1 LLFYNNKNY
10 IFSQKSFPLLSGL
23 KQKMDRIFNI
33 KHLSLRLRIFL
44 SMIFLTLI
52 ASILIAAVSIYQFKK
67 EAREYHQDRL
77 ERKENSIVEHINYV
91 LQNTTYPLTT
101 KNIPLI
107 FKEKI
112 GEISDVHSM
121 KLNMYDLKGE
131 LLLSSKAVFKQDN
144 EAPKINSST
153 LKILESTIDKRYVEF
168 ETVDSL
174 KMRYSYTYIK
184 DNKFK
189 PLAILNLP
197 YEEDT
202 NFYENE
208 LKNFLLRF
216 GQVYAFMFL
225 IAIALSYFLSSYIT
239 KSLKIISDKIQETE
253 FNQQNQR
260 IVLEE
265 GSHEINSLVTAYNSM
280 VDKLEESAVKLA
292 QSEREQA
299 WREMAKQVAH
309 EIKNPLTPMRLTVQS
324 FQMRFNENDPEVR
337 QKLDDYSKTLIQQI
351 DTMSSVANAF
361 SNFAT
366 MPAQQNE
373 TLNVVKIVRLALDIF
388 NEDFIKFSSLEDEI
402 ITRLDRTQLIR
413 VITNLV
419 KNAIQSIPE
428 EQENKQI
435 EVDVFREEGYV
446 IITVKDNG
454 KGISEENKARIFEP
468 KFTTKSSGMGLGLA
482 IIKNIIENYNGT
494 ITFES
499 KENIGT

>member
-1 LLFYNNKNY
+1 
-10 IFSQKSFPLLSGL
+10 
-23 KQKMDRIFNI
+23 MDRIFNI

-44 SMIFLTLI
+44 SMIFLTMI
-52 ASILIAAVSIYQFKK
+52 ASVLIAAVSIYQFKK
-67 EAREYHQDRL
+67 EAKEYHQDRL

-91 LQNTTYPLTT
+91 LQNTTYPLST

-107 FKEKI
+107 FKDKI
-112 GEISDVHSM
+112 AEIADVHSM
-121 KLNMYDLKGE
+121 ELNFFDLDGD
-131 LLLSSKAVFKQDN
+131 LLLSSKGAFKQDK
-144 EAPKINSST
+144 ETSKINPST
-153 LKILESTIDKRYVEF
+153 LKILESTLDRRYVEF
-168 ETVDSL
+168 QKIDTINLRKS
-174 KMRYSYTYIK
+174 YSYIK

-189 PLAILNLP
+189 PLTILNLP

-202 NFYENE
+202 DFYDNE
-208 LKNFLLRF
+208 LKSFLIAF

-239 KSLKIISDKIQETE
+239 KSLKVISDKIQETE
-253 FNQQNQR
+253 LNQQNQK

-265 GSHEINSLVTAYNSM
+265 GSREINLLVQSYNNM
-280 VDKLEESAVKLA
+280 VDKLEESATKLA

-324 FQMRFNENDPEVR
+324 FQMRFNENDPDIKK
-337 QKLDDYSKTLIQQI
+337 KLDDYSKTLIQQI

-373 TLNVVKIVRLALDIF
+373 TLNVVKIVELSLDIF
-388 NEDFIKFSSLEDEI
+388 NEDFIQFSSLEDEI

-428 EQENKQI
+428 ERESKLI
-435 EVDVFREEGYV
+435 EVDVFREEGNV

-454 KGISEENKARIFEP
+454 KGISDENKARIFEP

-499 KENIGT
+499 KENIGTEFFVSFPITE

>member
-1 LLFYNNKNY
+1 
-10 IFSQKSFPLLSGL
+10 
-23 KQKMDRIFNI
+23 
-33 KHLSLRLRIFL
+33 
-44 SMIFLTLI
+44 MILLTLI
-52 ASILIAAVSIYQFKK
+52 ASVLIATVSIYQFKK
-67 EAREYHQDRL
+67 EARLYHQDRL
-77 ERKENSIVEHINYV
+77 ERKENAIVGHINYV

-112 GEISDVHSM
+112 AEISDVHSI
-121 KLNMYDLKGE
+121 KLNFYDLKGN
-131 LLLSSKAVFKQDN
+131 LLVSSNAVFKQDK
-144 EAPKINSST
+144 EVPKMNPST
-153 LKILESTIDKRYVEF
+153 LKILESTLDKRYVEF
-168 ETVDSL
+168 NTVDSL
-174 KMRYSYTYIK
+174 KLRYSYNYIK

-202 NFYENE
+202 DFYDNE
-208 LKNFLLRF
+208 LKNFLIRF
-216 GQVYAFMFL
+216 GQVYALMFL
-225 IAIALSYFLSSYIT
+225 IAIFLSYFLSSYIT
-239 KSLKIISDKIQETE
+239 KSLKLISDKIQETE
-253 FNQQNQR
+253 LNQQNQR
-260 IVLEE
+260 IVLHE
-265 GSHEINSLVTAYNSM
+265 GSKEINLLVQAYNSM
-280 VDKLEESAVKLA
+280 VDKLEESATKLA

-324 FQMRFNENDPEVR
+324 FQMRFNEKDPEVR
-337 QKLDDYSKTLIQQI
+337 KKLDDYSKTLIQQI

-373 TLNVVKIVRLALDIF
+373 TLNVVKIVQLALEIF
-388 NEDFIKFSSLEDEI
+388 NEDFIRFSSLEGEI
-402 ITRLDRTQLIR
+402 IARLDRTQLIR

-419 KNAIQSIPE
+419 KNAIQSFPD
-428 EQENKQI
+428 EQKNKFV
-435 EVDVFREEGYV
+435 EVDVFREDGNV

-454 KGISEENKARIFEP
+454 KGVSEQNKERIFEP

-494 ITFES
+494 LSFES
-499 KENIGT
+499 DENRGATFFVSFPITE